1 MEIIDHSPYP
11 LKEGKMSL
19 LERIRGSLE
28 YGLSWYAELQA
39 QESIIGSLSQLLGND
54 YILMHGFSLPDTEIN
69 IPLIIVGPSGLHVLY
84 VTALAGVYRAKGDNW
99 LLQESGR
106 GMRNARPN
114 LLARTNLMGRAVE
127 VYLKRNGCDVIV
139 QTALICSN
147 SKMFVESIRSS
158 ARVILSDAIEKFVS
172 SWTQDSAGLDAEE
185 VRRVADLLTN
195 PPKPVEPA
203 VVEGQPADPLA
214 GSKPVKKQSS
224 FEAAIGKVNFTSR
237 QWMLMGILLVLV
249 VCLLVTFILVV
260 LITLH

>member
-1 MEIIDHSPYP
+1 
-11 LKEGKMSL
+11 
-19 LERIRGSLE
+19 
-28 YGLSWYAELQA
+28 
-39 QESIIGSLSQLLGND
+39 
-54 YILMHGFSLPDTEIN
+54 
-69 IPLIIVGPSGLHVLY
+69 
-84 VTALAGVYRAKGDNW
+84 
-99 LLQESGR
+99 
-106 GMRNARPN
+106 
-114 LLARTNLMGRAVE
+114 MGRAVE

-203 VVEGQPADPLA
+203 VVEGQPAGLLA